1 MSEREEERT
10 RQVIRQMQ
18 QSGEHAPPPKP
29 SAPPPAPLPPPNE
42 QPPNEQPPSGLLQF
56 LHLDSDALLVL
67 PLLLLLGREG
77 ADDKLLLALLYIL
90 L

>member
-18 QSGEHAPPPKP
+18 QSGEHTPPPKP
-29 SAPPPAPLPPPNE
+29 PLPPPNE

>member
-18 QSGEHAPPPKP
+18 QSGEHTPPPKP
-29 SAPPPAPLPPPNE
+29 PLP
-42 QPPNEQPPSGLLQF
+42 PPNEQPPSGLLQF

>member
-29 SAPPPAPLPPPNE
+29 PAPPPAPLP
-42 QPPNEQPPSGLLQF
+42 PPNEQPPSGLLQF

>member
-18 QSGEHAPPPKP
+18 QSGEHTPPPKP

>member
-29 SAPPPAPLPPPNE
+29 SAPPPKPPLP
-42 QPPNEQPPSGLLQF
+42 PPNEQPPSGLLQF

>member
-29 SAPPPAPLPPPNE
+29 SAPPPAPLP
-42 QPPNEQPPSGLLQF
+42 PPNEQPPSGLLQF